1 MKKIITS
8 FIALCFGAISFSQQN
23 VFITLAPKVAGSDM
37 TIGTDLTNLSG
48 VTFNL
53 EYFDYYLSNLHV
65 IHDGGQDLDLSD
77 TVFLIEPTNY
87 VLYLGYLNVT
97 NIEQINFGVG
107 VPNNLNTQSG
117 SEAIDISSYPIGHPL
132 SFQDPSMHWGWTSG
146 YTHMII
152 GGQADSNTD
161 GIPDAIFQ
169 LHNLGD
175 NNYLPFQ
182 LPVIQT
188 QSSIN
193 KIDVFV
199 NCNVDVWL
207 TNIPIETVGISH
219 GTANENQLIMNNVL
233 VRPVFTQSMNASI
246 LSNSNEIGT
255 LTFSRENATLTISW
269 KNMTNINNY
278 ALIDVSGKKMK
289 TGAIS
294 DQNGNVI
301 IDNLS
306 EGIYQF
312 IVYDENS
319 TKLNSIKV
327 SF

>member
-1 MKKIITS
+1 MVKIIIISVCTLLS
-8 FIALCFGAISFSQQN
+8 ALSYSQQN
-23 VFITLAPKVAGSDM
+23 VFITLSPKVASADLV
-37 TIGTDLTNLSG
+37 IGTDVSNLNG
-48 VTFNL
+48 VVFNL
-53 EYFDYYLSNLHV
+53 DYFDYYLSGLHI

-77 TVFLIEPTNY
+77 TVFLVEPTNF

-97 NIEQINFGVG
+97 NIEQINFSVG
-107 VPNNLNTQSG
+107 VPNSLNTQSG

-161 GIPDAIFQ
+161 GIPDALFQ

-233 VRPVFTQSMNASI
+233 ARPVFTQSMNASL

-269 KNMTNINNY
+269 KNIININHY
-278 ALIDVSGKKMK
+278 ELIDVSGKKVK

-294 DQNGNVI
+294 DQVGNVVF
-301 IDNLS
+301 DNFS

-319 TKLNSIKV
+319 NKLNSIKV

>member
-1 MKKIITS
+1 MIKIIIIP
-8 FIALCFGAISFSQQN
+8 FFALLTTLTFSQKN
-23 VFITLAPKVAGSDM
+23 VFITLSPKVAN
-37 TIGTDLTNLSG
+37 TDLLIGADLMNLNG
-48 VTFNL
+48 IVFNL
-53 EYFDYYLSNLHV
+53 DYFDYYLSGLHI

-77 TVFLIEPTNY
+77 TVFIVEPNNY
-87 VLYLGYLNVT
+87 VLYLGFLNVT
-97 NIEQINFGVG
+97 NIEQMNFAVG
-107 VPNNLNTQSG
+107 VPPNLNTQDG
-117 SEAIDISSYPIGHPL
+117 VDAFDISAYPLGHPL

-161 GIPDAIFQ
+161 GIADAIFQ

-219 GTANENQLIMNNVL
+219 GTTNENQLIMNNVL
-233 VRPVFTQSMNASI
+233 ARPVFTQSMNASL

-269 KNMTNINNY
+269 KNIININHY
-278 ALIDVSGKKMK
+278 ELIDVSGKKVK

-294 DQNGNVI
+294 DQVGNVVF
-301 IDNLS
+301 DNFS

-312 IVYDENS
+312 IVYDENL

-327 SF
+327 LF